1 MKMLAAPVNP
11 ADINT
16 IQGTYAVQPTLPSIP
31 GNEGVGE
38 VVAVGDGCAGR
49 LQPGDRVIPRVNALG
64 TWRTHIIAPDTDL
77 IKVSMVHQ

>member
-16 IQGTYAVQPTLPSIP
+16 IQGTYAVQPPLPSIP

-38 VVAVGDGCAGR
+38 VVAVGDGYTGR
-49 LQPGDRVIPRVNALG
+49 LQPGDKVIPRVNALG
-64 TWRTHIIAPDTDL
+64 TWRTHIIAPDTDF
-77 IKVSMVHQ
+77 IKVDILEM